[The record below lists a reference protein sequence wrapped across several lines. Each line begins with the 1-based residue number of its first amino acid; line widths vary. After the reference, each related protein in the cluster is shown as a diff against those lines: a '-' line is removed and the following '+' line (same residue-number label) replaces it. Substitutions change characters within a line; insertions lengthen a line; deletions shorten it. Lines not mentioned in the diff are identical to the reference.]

1 MPRPPEL
8 PDPTSRWPGGPGPG
22 DDPTPLEA
30 AVAAL
35 KFGAILA
42 AALTITLIYL
52 GTYAGIGAERR
63 PVSLAV
69 VVAFAGP
76 SLLAGLRAAWRRR
89 RQRRTK
95 DANP

>member
-8 PDPTSRWPGGPGPG
+8 PDPTSRWPGGPGL
-22 DDPTPLEA
+22 DDEPTPLEA

-52 GTYAGIGAERR
+52 GTYAGIGAARK

-89 RQRRTK
+89 RRGR
-95 DANP
+95 ANDRDP